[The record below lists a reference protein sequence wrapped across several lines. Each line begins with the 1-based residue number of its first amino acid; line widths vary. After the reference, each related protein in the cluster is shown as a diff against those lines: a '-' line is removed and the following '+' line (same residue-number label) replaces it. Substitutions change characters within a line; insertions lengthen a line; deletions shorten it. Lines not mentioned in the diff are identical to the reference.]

1 MEKKKVVAAVVSFM
15 VLAAIAIGIAIPVS
29 NNNKSEPPPTS
40 LQQAKTILDEEP
52 IFDGHNDWPY
62 AMRYLFNNSI
72 YDKNLE
78 SNFENYTQPSHT
90 DIERL
95 RLGSVG
101 GQFWSCFVSC
111 NTKGKDAIRQ
121 GLQQM
126 DVIKRMIAKYPD
138 DFGFVRTYSDI
149 EKAQNSG
156 KIASTIGVEGGH
168 MIGSSLAVLRVLH
181 ELGARYMTLTHS
193 CDIPWATAYNSPDT
207 DKGLSSFGKLVVKE
221 MNRLGMLVD
230 LAHVNDATMN
240 DAFDVTRSPV
250 IMSHSSARSLCNISR
265 NVPDEALL
273 RLKKN
278 NGVIMVNFYNNYVTC
293 NNNATVQDVADHYD
307 HIKSVIGVDHIGVGG
322 DYDGVP
328 RTPEGL
334 EDVSKYPNLIEE
346 LIERKW
352 TVEEIKKISGG
363 NIKRVFKEAEEIAFK
378 LQQEENPEETWIE
391 SEAIEGSCITP

>member
-1 MEKKKVVAAVVSFM
+1 METKKIVAAVVSVM

-29 NNNKSEPPPTS
+29 NNNKSDP
-40 LQQAKTILDEEP
+40 QANAQRAKSILTEEP

-62 AMRYLFNNSI
+62 AMRYLFNNTI
-72 YDKNLE
+72 NDKNLE
-78 SNFENYTQPSHT
+78 SNFEDYMKPSHT
-90 DIERL
+90 DIKRL
-95 RLGSVG
+95 RQGNVG

-126 DVIKRMIAKYPD
+126 DVIKRMISKYPN

-193 CDIPWATAYNSPDT
+193 CDIPWATAFNSPMT
-207 DKGLSSFGKLVVKE
+207 NKGLSSFGKLVVKE

-230 LAHVNDATMN
+230 LAHVNDKTMN

-250 IMSHSSARSLCNISR
+250 IMSHSSARSLCDISR

-273 RLKKN
+273 RLKEN

-293 NNNATVQDVADHYD
+293 NNNATTSDVADHYD
-307 HIKSVIGVDHIGVGG
+307 HIKSVIGTDHIGVGG

-334 EDVSKYPNLIEE
+334 EDVSKYPNLVEE
-346 LIERKW
+346 LLNRGW
-352 TVEEIKKISGG
+352 TEEEIKKISGG
-363 NIKRVFKEAEEIAFK
+363 NIKRVFKEAEEIATK
-378 LQQEENPEETWIE
+378 LQNEENPIETWIE
-391 SEAIEGSCITP
+391 YDAIKGDCITP